1 MIKQFKK
8 AYAIT
13 YAGFK
18 IAIAYRFH
26 FFVSLITSPLSLLI
40 YYFLWKSIFEY
51 SGQEVIQGFTFQT
64 MIAYYALN
72 MIVGFFVWTNVDESL
87 EDDVVYGHL
96 SVTLLKPFNFIF
108 FYFFQ
113 LLGISSL
120 SIVLEMIPFFLIA
133 IFFFNLSIAPVFYF
147 VMFFVSIVLA
157 LLINFFISYL
167 VGLLAFWFNRISG
180 IRRVKRVLI
189 IFLSGGMIPLAFFPD
204 FLQKIFEYLPFQY
217 IRSVSIGIYLG
228 QYNYLRTLELLLIQV
243 LWIFILYC
251 FVVFMWNR
259 AFKKYAGAGT

>member
-1 MIKQFKK
+1 MIKK

-13 YAGFK
+13 NAGIK

-51 SGQEVIQGFTFQT
+51 SGQEIIQGFTFET
-64 MIAYYALN
+64 MVAYYALN
-72 MIVGFFVWTNVDESL
+72 MIVGFFVWSNIDEWL
-87 EDDVVYGHL
+87 ENDVVYGHL
-96 SVTLLKPFNFIF
+96 SVKLLKPFNFIF
-108 FYFFQ
+108 YYFFE

-133 IFFFNLSIAPVFYF
+133 VLFFN
-147 VMFFVSIVLA
+147 VSIVPIFYILMFLFSMILA
-157 LLINFFISYL
+157 LLINFFIGYI

-189 IFLSGGMIPLAFFPD
+189 VFLSGGMIPLTFFPMFIQNI
-204 FLQKIFEYLPFQY
+204 FLYMPFQY
-217 IRSVSIGIYLG
+217 IRYVPINIYLEK
-228 QYNYLRTLELLLIQV
+228 YSYLQTLELLAIQI
-243 LWIFILYC
+243 LWILILYA
-251 FVVFMWNR
+251 VVVLMWNK
-259 AFKKYAGAGT
+259 AFKKFAGAGI